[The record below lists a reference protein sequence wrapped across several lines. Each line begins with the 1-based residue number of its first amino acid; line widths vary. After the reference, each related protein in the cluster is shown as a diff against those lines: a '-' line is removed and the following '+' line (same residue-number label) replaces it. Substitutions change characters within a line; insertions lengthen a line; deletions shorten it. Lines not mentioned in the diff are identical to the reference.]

1 MVNTAFNKKELP
13 YFRIGSSYG
22 GNQEWFDGVW
32 MKMGGCA
39 AETACETS
47 IYLDLYKGTSLYPFD
62 IKSLNK
68 EDYIKFGSIM
78 KPYLRP
84 RMSGIDKLSIYIEG
98 FGQFLKDRKSNIT
111 LSGVEGTE
119 NVEKA
124 REAVRKQLENE
135 IPVPYLCLKHSDKSF
150 DDYEWHWFILNG
162 FETDGEAFIVKAVT
176 YSEFEWLDFNR
187 LWDTG
192 YAQKGGLIIVNL

>member
-1 MVNTAFNKKELP
+1 
-13 YFRIGSSYG
+13 
-22 GNQEWFDGVW
+22 
-32 MKMGGCA
+32 MGGCA

-135 IPVPYLCLKHSDKSF
+135 IPVPYLCLKHTDKSF

-162 FETDGEAFIVKAVT
+162 FETDGEVFMVKAVT